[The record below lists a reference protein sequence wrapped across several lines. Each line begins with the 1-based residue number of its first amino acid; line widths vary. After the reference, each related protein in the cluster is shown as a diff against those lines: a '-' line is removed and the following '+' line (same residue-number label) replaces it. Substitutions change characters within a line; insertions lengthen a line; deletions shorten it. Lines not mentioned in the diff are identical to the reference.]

1 MGSPAPLQ
9 PSFELSHEM
18 RRTILTLLPVV
29 ALAVVAFVASGAVLQ
44 HDRPAAPKPG
54 RSGPQTAGQTVT
66 AAQNAIRADPQSDR
80 AYATLASAAL
90 ERVRETGDP
99 SWYAKADEAG
109 TRALAIAPRNVQAID
124 ALATLAN
131 ARHRFAEG
139 LHLATQS
146 TNLEPDH
153 FAPLGL
159 AADALI
165 ELGRY
170 REGFAT
176 VERSLRLKPNA
187 ASYSRASYVAELRGD
202 RTQAIALMA
211 LAVESGRPGSES
223 RAWSRVQLG
232 LLHFGSGNLSE
243 AAGQMRTA
251 LAERPGDARATA
263 GSARIEAAR
272 GHLDRAASLYQAA
285 LDTTPLP
292 EYAASLL
299 DVDRAR
305 GAADR
310 LPGDVEL
317 LRAMERLQEQAGVRI
332 DLDRA
337 LIDADQHR
345 PTATDVTRARA
356 AHMSRP
362 GIIGDDILGWVLT
375 RANRCDEGLRYA
387 RRSLRLG
394 TRDALML
401 FHAGAAAHCA
411 GATADARVWLAEAL
425 HLNPAFSVRWAPV
438 ARRMLTEVTS

>member
-1 MGSPAPLQ
+1 
-9 PSFELSHEM
+9 M
-18 RRTILTLLPVV
+18 RRIILTLLPVV
-29 ALAVVAFVASGAVLQ
+29 AVAAVAFIASGAVLQ
-44 HDRPAAPKPG
+44 HDRPAPPKPG
-54 RSGPQTAGQTVT
+54 RSGPQTAEQVVV
-66 AAQNAIRADPQSDR
+66 AAQNAIRANPRSDR
-80 AYATLASAAL
+80 AYATLASASL
-90 ERVRETGDP
+90 DRVRETGDP

-109 TRALAIAPRNVQAID
+109 TRALAIAPHNVQAID
-124 ALATLAN
+124 ALASLAN
-131 ARHRFAEG
+131 SRHRFAEG
-139 LHLATQS
+139 LRLATQS
-146 TNLEPDH
+146 TKLEPDH

-159 AADALI
+159 AADSLI

-176 VERSLRLKPNA
+176 VQQSLNLKPNA
-187 ASYSRASYVAELRGD
+187 SSYSRASYVAELRGD
-202 RTQAIALMA
+202 RTEAIALMG
-211 LAVESGRPGSES
+211 LAVESGRPGSEA

-232 LLHFGSGNLSE
+232 LLHFGSGDLD
-243 AAGQMRTA
+243 AAATQMRTA

-263 GSARIEAAR
+263 GRARIEAAR
-272 GHLDRAASLYQAA
+272 GHLDRAASLYQTA

-305 GAADR
+305 GATDR
-310 LPGDVEL
+310 VSGDIEL

-337 LIDADQHR
+337 LIDADQRR
-345 PTATDVTRARA
+345 PTAADLTRARA
-356 AHMSRP
+356 AYATRP
-362 GIIGDDILGWVLT
+362 GIIGDDVLGWVLT
-375 RANRCDEGLRYA
+375 RANHCDEGLRYA

-411 GATADARVWLAEAL
+411 GAAADARTWLTAAL
-425 HLNPAFSVRWAPV
+425 DLNPDFSVRWAPV